1 MDSTW
6 QLPLVLAAMLGNALL
21 AGTFYAFTCAIRPGF
36 RSLGDLEYVLVFRR
50 INAAIL
56 NPGFLLVFLLT
67 PLGSLAC
74 TLLLYRS
81 WQESWLLVA
90 AAALSLASFLI
101 TVIVNVPLN
110 KLLATRSID
119 APWQQRRAR
128 RQFEAPWN
136 RWNALRMLASCGAV
150 LFFTAGL
157 LHTV

>member
-1 MDSTW
+1 MESMW
-6 QLPLVLAAMLGNALL
+6 QLLLAPAAMLGNALL
-21 AGTFYAFTCAIRPGF
+21 AGTFYAFACAIRPGF
-36 RSLGDLEYVLVFRR
+36 RSLGDLEYVSAFRR

-67 PLGSLAC
+67 PVGSLAC
-74 TLLLYRS
+74 AFALFRS

-90 AAALSLASFLI
+90 AAGLSVAGFLI

-110 KLLATRSID
+110 RLLATRAVE

-128 RQFEAPWN
+128 RQFQGPWN
-136 RWNALRMLASCGAV
+136 RWNILRMLAHCGAV

-157 LHTV
+157 LPAA